1 MRKLGEFVVNEF
13 NTGKTKSLINEYRTP
28 GSKNKKVEMDDIEG
42 KSAEKNGTD
51 GQFAVN
57 EPKDDKAQ
65 KVEIDKDA
73 LNKNMKRLL
82 MKFKTEE
89 DFFIIGKAGW
99 GKTSIIK
106 DLAKKFNREVV
117 TFYLDKAEGTD
128 LGGIPVPT
136 QDKNGKGKQ
145 ELLLPPFAQILADNP
160 DKKFLLFFDE
170 MNQAAPDV
178 MNALMPIVLEH
189 EIAGRKFDNFFV
201 GAAGNFESEN
211 GAVNEL
217 SGPLKSRFKPI
228 IVWETGGDA
237 WKGAF
242 HHLHK
247 IWDEKLGKKLVDRF
261 EENAEM
267 FDNPREVEQKI
278 FRFIERMKND
288 DDKDYLD
295 AEDYLERL
303 QGLVKE
309 DLTRTQEAELSKLA
323 EDVYKFINN
332 KEEKEKENGGGR
344 ASRKADI
351 NMIPKNLLE
360 AIKKGMTQGYISVDE
375 NGKQVKYGIS
385 RENINSID
393 ESELNGEMMERLI
406 NKLEADGLKFKFEKD
421 EEWKKAGYKDPNED

>member
-1 MRKLGEFVVNEF
+1 M
-13 NTGKTKSLINEYRTP
+13 
-28 GSKNKKVEMDDIEG
+28 
-42 KSAEKNGTD
+42 
-51 GQFAVN
+51 
-57 EPKDDKAQ
+57 
-65 KVEIDKDA
+65 
-73 LNKNMKRLL
+73 
-82 MKFKTEE
+82 
-89 DFFIIGKAGW
+89 
-99 GKTSIIK
+99 
-106 DLAKKFNREVV
+106 
-117 TFYLDKAEGTD
+117 
-128 LGGIPVPT
+128 
-136 QDKNGKGKQ
+136 
-145 ELLLPPFAQILADNP
+145 
-160 DKKFLLFFDE
+160 
-170 MNQAAPDV
+170 
-178 MNALMPIVLEH
+178 
-189 EIAGRKFDNFFV
+189 
-201 GAAGNFESEN
+201 FE
-211 GAVNEL
+211 
-217 SGPLKSRFKPI
+217 
-228 IVWETGGDA
+228 
-237 WKGAF
+237 
-242 HHLHK
+242 
-247 IWDEKLGKKLVDRF
+247 
-261 EENAEM
+261 
-267 FDNPREVEQKI
+267 NPREVEQKI

-344 ASRKADI
+344 ASRKTDI